1 MGILLGAE
9 NIPSEW
15 SEPIGDGILTMAI
28 SRFGLPVP
36 APKTVSE
43 LTQRT
48 MLLRQQIE
56 RDFPHE
62 INSDLKSRTVAQK
75 LWQRS
80 PYELQF
86 DISYATIG
94 VEYLEGPWIE
104 PGKCCPIKLWVY
116 SPIPSM
122 PELRFRW
129 RLPEGWRSKQPE
141 VAISGARFRKKG
153 IESDVIA
160 PADIPER
167 MSYVTLEVSTND
179 RSYPTLL
186 NIPFRR
192 KGAVLYPKFTND
204 DADRNK
210 QQLLEMV
217 VKRVKQC

>member
-1 MGILLGAE
+1 
-9 NIPSEW
+9 
-15 SEPIGDGILTMAI
+15 
-28 SRFGLPVP
+28 
-36 APKTVSE
+36 
-43 LTQRT
+43 
-48 MLLRQQIE
+48 
-56 RDFPHE
+56 
-62 INSDLKSRTVAQK
+62 
-75 LWQRS
+75 
-80 PYELQF
+80 
-86 DISYATIG
+86 
-94 VEYLEGPWIE
+94 
-104 PGKCCPIKLWVY
+104 
-116 SPIPSM
+116 M

-167 MSYVTLEVSTND
+167 MSYVTLEVSTDD
-179 RSYPTLL
+179 RNYPTLL

-192 KGAVLYPKFTND
+192 KGAISYPKFTND